1 MLQRAREALTPS
13 NSIGQATPV
22 LLPPRGQFEARP
34 ADPEAV
40 RRRYYTQDKGAE
52 RRYFDDYQGRSLAF
66 RAGAE
71 RVSSKREDLNTIR
84 AMLDVAEA
92 RGWREVSLKG
102 TATFRREA
110 WIEAAARGLQAQGH
124 RATNLDMQEAQ
135 RRRAVRQPAQQPA
148 LPAQPAPAAP
158 ASTSPAGPSQ
168 PRRAPEAA
176 LSADGQLVL
185 RVIEAKI
192 DASMRRLTKEAK
204 AELKAFAVAELARK
218 EGRDGPV
225 ALTAKQRGATTAV
238 RLVEPRQPAPTP
250 AVPTTAQPSPEQPG
264 QRLARRR

>member
-13 NSIGQATPV
+13 NSIRQATPV
-22 LLPPRGQFEARP
+22 LLPPRGQGEARA
-34 ADPEAV
+34 ADPEAG
-40 RRRYYTQDKGAE
+40 RRRYYTQDQGGE
-52 RRYFDDYQGRSLAF
+52 RRYFDDYQGKSLAF
-66 RAGAE
+66 KAGAD
-71 RVSSKREDLNTIR
+71 RVSSKREDLDTIR

-124 RATNLDMQEAQ
+124 RASNLDVQEAE
-135 RRRAVRQPAQQPA
+135 RRRALRQPAQQPA
-148 LPAQPAPAAP
+148 PPAQPGPAAP
-158 ASTSPAGPSQ
+158 ASSTPAGPSQ

-185 RVIEAKI
+185 HAIEAKI

-204 AELKAFAVAELARK
+204 AELKAFAVAELVRK

-225 ALTAKQRGATTAV
+225 ALTPRQRGAATAV
-238 RLVEPRQPAPTP
+238 RLVEPRQPAPPP
-250 AVPTTAQPSPEQPG
+250 AAPTAAQPPPEHPE

>member
-13 NSIGQATPV
+13 NVIEQAAPV
-22 LLPPRGQFEARP
+22 VVQRRAESEVRP

-52 RRYFDDYQGRSLAF
+52 RRYFDDYQGKNLAF
-66 RAGAE
+66 RAGGD

-92 RGWREVSLKG
+92 RGWREITLKG
-102 TATFRREA
+102 TAAFRRAA
-110 WIEAAARGLQAQGH
+110 WIEAAARGLPAQGH
-124 RATNLDMQEAQ
+124 RASDLDQQEAE
-135 RRRAVRQPAQQPA
+135 RRRALRQPAQQPA
-148 LPAQPAPAAP
+148 QPAPAPPAAAP
-158 ASTSPAGPSQ
+158 ATSSQ
-168 PRRAPEAA
+168 PRRAAEAG

-185 RVIEAKI
+185 RAIEAKI
-192 DASMRRLTKEAK
+192 DASMRKLTKEAK
-204 AELKAFAVAELARK
+204 TELKAFAVAQLARK

-225 ALTAKQRGATTAV
+225 ALTPRQRSATTAV
-238 RLVEPRQPAPTP
+238 RLVEPRPLAPVPVAPATTQPPP
-250 AVPTTAQPSPEQPG
+250 DQPE

>member
-13 NSIGQATPV
+13 NVIEQAAPIV
-22 LLPPRGQFEARP
+22 VPRRAAGEVQP
-34 ADPEAV
+34 ADPETV

-52 RRYFDDYQGRSLAF
+52 RRYFDDYQGKSLAF

-92 RGWREVSLKG
+92 HGWREVSLKG

-110 WIEAAARGLQAQGH
+110 WIEAAARDLPAQGH
-124 RATNLDMQEAQ
+124 RASDLDRQEAE
-135 RRRAVRQPAQQPA
+135 RRRALRQPAQQPA
-148 LPAQPAPAAP
+148 QAMPAPP
-158 ASTSPAGPSQ
+158 ASTAPPTSSQ
-168 PRRAPEAA
+168 PRRVSEAT

-185 RVIEAKI
+185 RAIEAKI

-225 ALTAKQRGATTAV
+225 ALTPRQRGTTTAIE
-238 RLVEPRQPAPTP
+238 LVEPRQPTLAPAAP
-250 AVPTTAQPSPEQPG
+250 AAVQPPPEQPE